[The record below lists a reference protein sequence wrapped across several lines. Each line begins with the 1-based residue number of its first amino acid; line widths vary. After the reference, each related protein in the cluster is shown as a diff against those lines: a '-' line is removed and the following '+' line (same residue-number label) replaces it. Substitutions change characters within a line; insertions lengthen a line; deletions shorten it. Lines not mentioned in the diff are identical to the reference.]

1 MQMIPNISSFDFLIF
16 PAFLYFVDWALSL
29 GIKYDA
35 LKSAA
40 NQLSAVWKS
49 AEINGPGASA
59 DKKTR
64 SCPRE
69 STNINSA
76 LSGWMLRFTQRSPWT
91 SAEISSTLS

>member
-59 DKKTR
+59 DKK
-64 SCPRE
+64 
-69 STNINSA
+69 NSE
-76 LSGWMLRFTQRSPWT
+76 LSAG
-91 SAEISSTLS
+91 EY

>member
-49 AEINGPGASA
+49 AEINGPRASA
-59 DKKTR
+59 DK
-64 SCPRE
+64 
-69 STNINSA
+69 NSE
-76 LSGWMLRFTQRSPWT
+76 LSAG
-91 SAEISSTLS
+91 EY